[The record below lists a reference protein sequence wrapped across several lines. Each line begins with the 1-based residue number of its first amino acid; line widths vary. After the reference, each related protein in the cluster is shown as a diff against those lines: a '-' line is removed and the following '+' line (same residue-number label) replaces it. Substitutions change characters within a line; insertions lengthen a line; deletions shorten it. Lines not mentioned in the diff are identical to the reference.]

1 MNTSENG
8 KLSLYAAVI
17 SLSITVAAFGNVP
30 LAAQASTIMQATSC
44 LEGRLT
50 PFASFD
56 QAGNADI
63 VASVLPSVTNVF
75 IDIETQTLTGRLMCA
90 DPRPAFYN
98 CGHTKQSVWGCK
110 PDCFIEPDGSQYILQ
125 SAGRSYSV
133 TGNPSQIRPF
143 LTDQVAVTG
152 ELKGETIKVV
162 SITKTSKKA
171 RPIIMRPENGT
182 P

>member
-1 MNTSENG
+1 MNNSEHR
-8 KLSLYAAVI
+8 KLWLFSAVI
-17 SLSITVAAFGNVP
+17 SLSIAAAAFGSVP
-30 LAAQASTIMQATSC
+30 LAAQVSTAIQGTGC
-44 LEGRLT
+44 LERKTLLV
-50 PFASFD
+50 SFN
-56 QAGNADI
+56 QAGNIDI
-63 VASVLPSVTNVF
+63 VASVLPSATNFF
-75 IDIETQTLTGRLMCA
+75 IDMETQTLTGRLRCA
-90 DPRPAFYN
+90 DPTPAFYN

-125 SAGRSYSV
+125 SAGRLYSV

-152 ELKGETIKVV
+152 ELKGGTIKAV

-171 RPIIMRPENGT
+171 RTIVMRPENGT